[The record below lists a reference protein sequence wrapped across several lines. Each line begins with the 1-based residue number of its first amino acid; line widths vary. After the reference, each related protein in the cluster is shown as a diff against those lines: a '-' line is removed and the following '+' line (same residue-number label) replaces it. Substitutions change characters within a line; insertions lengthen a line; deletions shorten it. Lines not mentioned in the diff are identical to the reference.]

1 MKKNRKIL
9 LILGIAILAIALLT
23 TAYVLLTTPDK
34 DTTLTA
40 LEKRWVEQNKNNVIN
55 IAVLNDIPLFGVDG
69 EGVFFDYIED
79 FEKDIKLE
87 FNRVSYNYGDT
98 PSLYEYK
105 FEITDNVSDNQV
117 LFYQDYYVAL
127 SKNSA
132 RINNISELK
141 DKNVG
146 TLDRK
151 ISDVTYYLGETD
163 ATFTS
168 KDNIDELMISLE
180 NDELDM
186 IVIPYTMYLDNIL
199 ENEYNII
206 YNFNDVSDKYV
217 ITLNKDNS
225 TVNNI
230 IRKYFDLWS
239 DSKYQDSYNDKL
251 TSLYFNSKDISTKKQ
266 ADFKGKIYNYGY
278 VENEPFEQIVN
289 NEMVGI
295 NGEYINR
302 FTDLTNIEIKYKK
315 YNSIAELKQAF
326 NNNDIDIMFNNFG
339 SGLSKS
345 VTTLSIFDEKYV
357 VLSHVTN
364 NLVMDNIK
372 SLKGETVYVLKDSL
386 IANYLGKSTNVE
398 IKTYLN
404 NSELFNSLT
413 DDMIIVMDSDVYNYY
428 KNNRLSKFVVSY
440 QDRMTENYNFILKDN
455 KENEVF
461 NNLFSY
467 YVSSLNYESVKNTG
481 FKQLVMNP
489 KNETL
494 VQTIINYVL
503 FIVLP
508 VIIIISLLVILFK
521 KKKQTNAIKK
531 DEKLRYV
538 DMLTSLKNRNYLNA
552 NISKWDESK
561 IYPQTI
567 VVVDLNNV
575 KYIND
580 NFGHEEGDNLIKA
593 AANILIR
600 TQLENSDIIR
610 TDGNEFLIYLI
621 GYNEDEIIT
630 YMRKLYK
637 EMKELP
643 HGFGAAFGYSIIT
656 DETKIVDDAIN
667 EATLDMRTNKEA

>member
-239 DSKYQDSYNDKL
+239 DSKYQDSYNEKL
-251 TSLYFNSKDISTKKQ
+251 TTLYFNSKNISTKNQ

-580 NFGHEEGDNLIKA
+580 NFGHEEGDTLIKS